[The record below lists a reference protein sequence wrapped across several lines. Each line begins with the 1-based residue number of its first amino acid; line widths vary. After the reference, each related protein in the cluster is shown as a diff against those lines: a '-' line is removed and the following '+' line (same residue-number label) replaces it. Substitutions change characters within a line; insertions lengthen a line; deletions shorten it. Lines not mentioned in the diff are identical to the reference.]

1 MSHARR
7 PCGVV
12 IAAAMA
18 VLFALTACDRAHE
31 ADVAA
36 KPAAATAPPPEP
48 TPLAPAATQPARSG
62 DFVLPGAFAPDT
74 TVADLE
80 SRFGKANVR
89 VGDLPGAEGEVH
101 RGVELF
107 AGDASRQAY
116 VYFQD
121 EQALRGLS
129 RVAVGNDGSRWTL
142 DNGVRIGMPL
152 ADLVALNGAAVIFTG
167 FDWDYGGYVSDWSDG
182 KLDPAEGDPVRR
194 GVRLRVRESARSA
207 AQPAA
212 YPVGDSE
219 FRSDEADFPKLGEL
233 AEVGDISVSFPGE
246 DDL

>member
-1 MSHARR
+1 MSRVLR
-7 PCGVV
+7 PSGVA
-12 IAAAMA
+12 IAIAVAMLLALAA
-18 VLFALTACDRAHE
+18 CNRASE

-36 KPAAATAPPPEP
+36 TPAATTAPPPEP
-48 TPLAPAATQPARSG
+48 APSAPVAAVPARSG

-80 SRFGKANVR
+80 RRFGKANVR
-89 VGDLPGAEGEVH
+89 VGELPGAEGETH

-116 VYFQD
+116 IYFQD
-121 EQALRGLS
+121 EQALRALS

-142 DNGVRIGMPL
+142 DNGVRIGMSL

-182 KLDPAEGDPVRR
+182 KLDAVEGDPVRR
-194 GVRLRVRESARSA
+194 GVRLRIRESARSA
-207 AQPAA
+207 AQPPA
-212 YPVGDSE
+212 YPSGDSE
-219 FRSDEADFPKLGEL
+219 FRSDEADYPKLGEL

>member
-1 MSHARR
+1 MSRTLLPRAAAI
-7 PCGVV
+7 V
-12 IAAAMA
+12 IATAA
-18 VLFALTACDRAHE
+18 LLALAACNRASE
-31 ADVAA
+31 TDVAA
-36 KPAAATAPPPEP
+36 T
-48 TPLAPAATQPARSG
+48 PAATSMSPTEPAPSVPIAAQPSSG
-62 DFVLPGAFAPDT
+62 EFVLPGAFTPDT

-80 SRFGKANVR
+80 RRFGQTNVR
-89 VGDLPGAEGEVH
+89 VGELPGAEGETH

-116 VYFQD
+116 VSFQD

-129 RVAVGNDGSRWTL
+129 RVAIGNDGSRWTL
-142 DNGVRIGMPL
+142 DNGVRIGMSL

-182 KLDPAEGDPVRR
+182 KLDPVEGDPVRR
-194 GVRLRVRESARSA
+194 GVRLRIRESARNA
-207 AQPAA
+207 AQPPA

-219 FRSDEADFPKLGEL
+219 FRSDEADYPKLGEL